1 MPRTTFALEFTYR
14 ELHYTLNNKIKVCRG
29 ALIALVAVTEI
40 LELIAISW
48 AALSSELL
56 SRLIYSGGFV
66 KGD

>member
-29 ALIALVAVTEI
+29 ALVAVTEI
-40 LELIAISW
+40 LEMIAISW
-48 AALSSELL
+48 VALSSELL